1 MRIKT
6 TGYIKRFFENP
17 QKYSKEK
24 LLDIINER
32 WITKECSYVQR
43 KWLDDWFRTGKSII
57 YSKYR

>member
-43 KWLDDWFRTGKSII
+43 K
-57 YSKYR
+57 